1 MLRWLLRLVVVGL
14 IGLGVAYAI
23 SRLMGQDE
31 DFDDFDDIEAGF
43 EFEETPVEID
53 VPVEA
58 GSGEGSSAVSQGE
71 GMSFSA
77 GTDIEENRETA
88 TETGMGTDETSAA
101 RGKQTGILGSGTGGA
116 ADGSLIDI
124 NGIGPSYAARLE
136 AAGITTI
143 EDLANANAED
153 IASKMDVIGGS
164 SAIEDWIT
172 QARDMTSG
180 ER

>member
-14 IGLGVAYAI
+14 IGLGVAYAV

-58 GSGEGSSAVSQGE
+58 GGDEGTGTSQNE
-71 GMSFSA
+71 RMAFSA
-77 GTDIEENRETA
+77 ANDTG
-88 TETGMGTDETSAA
+88 TETEADEANAA

-136 AAGITTI
+136 AAGINTI
-143 EDLANANAED
+143 ADLASANAED

-172 QARDMTSG
+172 QARDMMSG

>member
-1 MLRWLLRLVVVGL
+1 MLRWLMRLVIVGL

-53 VPVEA
+53 VPAEA
-58 GSGEGSSAVSQGE
+58 GGAESSG
-71 GMSFSA
+71 
-77 GTDIEENRETA
+77 GTQADGGLSWTG
-88 TETGMGTDETSAA
+88 TETGAEAGTSEESVA
-101 RGKQTGILGSGTGGA
+101 RGKQTGILGGGGA
-116 ADGSLIDI
+116 AGDSGGGSLIDI
-124 NGIGPSYAARLE
+124 NGIGPNYAARLE
-136 AAGITTI
+136 AAGITSI
-143 EDLANANAED
+143 ADLAAADAED

-164 SAIEDWIT
+164 SAIEDWIA
-172 QARDMTSG
+172 QAKSMN